1 MGLLVIVSERHEL
14 PKVAVGLLVK
24 AGGTGDETGFPGEAW
39 MTAEML
45 DEGTQSRSALEIQA
59 ALDRMGAVLGTSGE
73 LENSEVSLDTLQ
85 KHLTPAM
92 ELMAD
97 IVLNPSFPDSEL
109 ERQKKLRLD
118 DILQERNQP
127 QLDCQKAFSFIVVWS
142 SSSVWKRSRR
152 E

>member
-1 MGLLVIVSERHEL
+1 M
-14 PKVAVGLLVK
+14 GLLVK
-24 AGGTGDETGFPGEAW
+24 AGGTGDETNFPGEAW

-73 LENSEVSLDTLQ
+73 LENSEVSLDILQ
-85 KHLTPAM
+85 KYLAPAM

-127 QLDCQKAFSFIVVWS
+127 QLNCQKTFSFIIVWS
-142 SSSVWKRSRR
+142 STSVWKRSLW